1 MSILTPVRAAAILA
15 VDAAPDGLSMSQV
28 ATAIEVSLSSAQRAL
43 GDLVETGAVTVAARC
58 YRPSPAYPWA
68 ALTAI
73 ARQEV
78 APARASE
85 ISRRAAVSGSRIP
98 AASRARLADLPVTD
112 TVRAAL
118 ALAIERIVEAVHPR
132 RIILFGS
139 QARGEAAGDSDID
152 LLIVEDAITDR
163 QAATVEIIRLL
174 RGIGVAKDVIVT
186 TPDLLGAASS
196 GTVSATAAR
205 EGTTLYE
212 RG

>member
-15 VDAAPDGLSMSQV
+15 LDAAPDGLSMSQV
-28 ATAIEVSLSSAQRAL
+28 AVAIEVSLSSAQRAL
-43 GDLVETGAVTVAARC
+43 GDLAETGAVTLAARR
-58 YRPSPAYPWA
+58 YRPSPSYPWD

-78 APARASE
+78 ERERASG
-85 ISRRAAVSGSRIP
+85 ITRRAAMSGSRIP
-98 AASRARLADLPVTD
+98 AASRARLAGLPVTD

-118 ALAIERIVEAVHPR
+118 ALAIERIVAKVHPQ

-186 TPDLLGAASS
+186 TPDLLAAASS